1 MCVAE
6 KHASSLF
13 AAMFLSSPYVSVADD
28 ARFKHF
34 VKRILP
40 RLRENPQPGALVFV
54 RSYFD
59 FVRVRNLLTS
69 EDVSFAVV
77 SEYTPPK
84 DAARARSI
92 FADGRKRV
100 LLVTERAHFYFRRR
114 VRGRGRGFSFC
125 GRFFFSLF
133 FLCFRSVNCFFLE
146 VFFGCNVYLHGAA
159 LEVSSRLVSHDSLHC
174 GPVWEGCGDEKR
186 FFEAHLKSQ

>member
-1 MCVAE
+1 MSPRTPPPPGPAFRVAE
-6 KHASSLF
+6 THNSSLSL
-13 AAMFLSSPYVSVADD
+13 AMFLSRPYVPVVDD

-69 EDVSFAVV
+69 EDVSFAVL

-114 VRGRGRGFSFC
+114 IRGMGRGFSFS
-125 GRFFFSLF
+125 GRFFWSFSSFSLCELILPRF
-133 FLCFRSVNCFFLE
+133 FLLVK
-146 VFFGCNVYLHGAA
+146 
-159 LEVSSRLVSHDSLHC
+159 LVSTT
-174 GPVWEGCGDEKR
+174 P
-186 FFEAHLKSQ
+186 HLRCHRGSFM

>member
-1 MCVAE
+1 
-6 KHASSLF
+6 
-13 AAMFLSSPYVSVADD
+13 MFLSSPYVSVADD

-100 LLVTERAHFYFRRR
+100 LLITERAHFYFRRR

-125 GRFFFSLF
+125 GRFFFTLFSLF
-133 FLCFRSVNCFFLE
+133 SLCELFIPWVFLAVTFVSTTPHLRCRRGSFHMILYTLGRYGKDTEMKNVFL
-146 VFFGCNVYLHGAA
+146 
-159 LEVSSRLVSHDSLHC
+159 
-174 GPVWEGCGDEKR
+174 
-186 FFEAHLKSQ
+186 